1 MRVPRLTPTRACLRV
16 HVCSQTVVDTD
27 VNDGSDSLLDTARL
41 TPSTV
46 RLCHNAFG
54 HHAYEPCSE
63 RPLST
68 APVLASVQRLFAL
81 VQICARRAVLY
92 LHILTG
98 VGFGEGSWFQNVV
111 LTATTPDSGYAVLG
125 VNALVTAGA
134 VSTGAVFST
143 LSTTVHFGFY
153 FADDVVLGGTRAVL
167 RHLRDKPS
175 MAISASDL
183 LMLFSGVLYNTMHD
197 GTYDAKVTTAGG
209 GVCVH
214 LSGVFGDPVLPLG
227 RFGFHACSAAFALHR
242 AALRFAATAL
252 SMVGLSECVCRNT
265 ERTRTGELTARCAT
279 RIPDAFRAEFDAFV
293 RTNTRASAACDDMLQ
308 HIERELNAVPVALF
322 THLEGAFDALRGV
335 PQQLAAYMH
344 LPVFSELSC
353 ASYTSSAESAI
364 MLPRPLAE
372 FRRCAFTQTCAGR
385 CAASFGGFHAA
396 IARFEAEGIPP
407 ARPPSASTVR
417 IPVRQWTTPDGWHP
431 VAVQHY
437 GAQVIPRCSEWM
449 AVLAASARGSG
460 PDGAPRGAQWRV
472 FGYCFAQRTALQ
484 FTRALDADVTALMP
498 PQLEVLPLAGAA
510 PGARVA
516 LNQAW
521 PTTLP
526 GDGSLHARFVLVV
539 SQVGYANRVLELAVP
554 ASGEARAAW
563 LFSARDAYALETC
576 EAVAPAARVVLQG
589 SVALADDAEVDFDVQ
604 SEPHIR
610 QVFWFPRRAGAYT
623 VAARVRAH
631 ALVGAA
637 RYAIELAMLVQ
648 VAADGA
654 TACRAYPLLEDATEP
669 AGARSA
675 RAIFEAL
682 LRNARLFAH
691 ARGNGEGRLVLL
703 ERGEDGATLREFS
716 PFSDQQAFAAGEAGL
731 LYFNES
737 AGTEHAVQA
746 EGRNAVLDTLPAQYD
761 ISARGNTFMNSR
773 LYSPVLVDTAL
784 SEHDRGFYLLLSDT
798 TRQTSLDD
806 WFSVFALQH
815 RGPGQLLLQALGFSA
830 PETVTVSTDCNYMQC
845 EDCRTDELQAL
856 CFVAQRCALQ
866 RCVGTVIN
874 PTNLFCSVGILL
886 RESAMYDG
894 AEEGVLYSM
903 VVEALLTAVRE
914 WQRGGGGTRVIYV
927 QSLSNLYTT
936 LMCDIKNVLAALAA
950 LLPSFYATM
959 YRLAQPRRS
968 VQRTSTPPARGD
980 ARFEIAA
987 TLSPR
992 ELIEAAGTYFALSQA
1007 AYQFLL
1013 GLIFNFMHDV
1023 EVVTCLVA
1031 KFSGVFEQYN
1041 LRVEFVHNSGQF
1053 LFEGGGSPC
1062 EMIFREDVSFSRGQQ
1077 TTAQNE
1083 AFLMDL
1089 IRRGG
1094 LAVAERP
1101 RFRLS
1106 TFDLTDV
1113 QDAVGSVVSAT
1124 IGAARTFLML
1134 RFSFFIKWVV
1144 GLVYGLGG
1152 VLSQMQ
1158 ADACSPTVVIG
1169 PEVLGCA
1176 CGDDAYHIPP
1186 AQARD
1191 SLGWCRGVL
1200 ELTTT
1205 DGLRVHVHNPYE
1217 YADLR
1222 TNMGLEL
1229 AIVLHEM
1236 QADAARERER
1246 TSAGDVLRELWV
1258 VQMAEAAYNNGL
1270 KPENEAV
1277 RDFVPAATQAATEA
1291 IEQAASDAV
1300 NELADPNGAFLQT
1313 LGSPSSSV
1321 VAALQELLVDG
1332 VVRDAADAV
1341 LQAAIIGT
1349 DAVVSVTGIDE
1360 LLQAE
1365 QLSASVAAAIDAA
1378 VRTAESTAAAVGDG
1392 AMATAQVLDT
1402 GLAAA
1407 GDATL
1412 TAANAAGDATL
1423 TAANAV
1429 GDATGLTDAVRTS
1442 AANAGAAQ
1450 QTAVLLADPAV
1461 RAPTEALVQ
1470 LVVTQA
1476 AQELRGSEA
1485 VSALDDA
1492 RVQLRE
1498 RLVQA
1503 AVGLSQR
1510 DATAATADDL
1520 LTAQLPLLKG
1530 VLHGAPAASVLM
1542 QCRNNYARRR
1552 WDPGAFVAMS
1562 RDARDAGMRTEYEAL
1577 VGEHAVSEAQRESAL
1592 QCFQAGNTS
1601 NTVEAC
1607 TQLVFADLAAHF
1619 AYTRAES
1626 AESFA
1631 GEEKLSVVEAAQLR
1645 AIATLPDACKLY
1657 SSPTLQSVP
1666 GLGECHQSDH
1676 FTSQCE
1682 RSAAAYDTPCATNRV
1697 LQYHEGALSV
1707 ALADSYVVDNDR
1719 TLADLHARAHERYTK
1734 ISQCI
1739 RTRAESALDDTAAL
1753 EAVVADLDIA
1763 VYSSEGDALHQMLDC
1778 TFLGAA
1784 NSTDLLPNEP
1794 PPTAVERMQYA
1805 EPRAGEEC
1813 EGTHVT
1819 DLDTGARELVRTC
1832 GSPARVAIV
1841 TWFKRQLLA
1850 NNGEQMRQLLVERL
1864 EKLAANITDV
1874 TNYGCRDAATG
1885 NVGVEHCT
1893 QDAPWPAVVTDT
1905 TIRAEDIL
1913 NLAAVRDGEAHAG
1926 YNFYTHALTNATVR
1940 HRLMFTLLLVHN
1952 PRARCGRRQAGD
1964 ERALSALGGAG
1975 GARRAMSVHSLR

>member
-1 MRVPRLTPTRACLRV
+1 VDADARAA
-16 HVCSQTVVDTD
+16 
-27 VNDGSDSLLDTARL
+27 GGSLLHAARF
-41 TPSTV
+41 TPSNL

-68 APVLASVQRLFAL
+68 APVLASVQRLFAV
-81 VQICARRAVLY
+81 VQVCARRAVLY
-92 LHILTG
+92 LHVLTG
-98 VGFGEGSWFQNVV
+98 VAFGEGSWFQNVI
-111 LTATTPDSGYAVLG
+111 LTAATPDSGYAVLG
-125 VNALVTAGA
+125 VDALASAGA
-134 VSTGAVFST
+134 VSVGTVFSV
-143 LSTTVHFGFY
+143 LAATVHFGFY
-153 FADDVVLGGTRAVL
+153 FADDVVLGGVRGVL
-167 RHLRDKPS
+167 RHLRSRPS
-175 MAISASDL
+175 LDISASDM
-183 LMLFSGVLYNTMHD
+183 LMLFAGVLYNTLHD
-197 GTYDAKVTTAGG
+197 GTYDAKVTAAGG
-209 GVCVH
+209 GVCMH
-214 LSGVFGDPVLPLG
+214 LAGAFGDPTLPLG

-242 AALRFAATAL
+242 AALRFAATTL

-265 ERTRTGELTARCAT
+265 ERTRTGELSSRCAT
-279 RIPDAFRAEFDAFV
+279 RIPDAFRAEFDTFV
-293 RTNTRASAACDDMLQ
+293 RMSARASKACEHMLG
-308 HIERELNAVPVALF
+308 HIEQELNAIPVALF
-322 THLEGAFDALRGV
+322 THLESAFDALRGV

-385 CAASFGGFHAA
+385 CVASFAGFHAA
-396 IARFEAEGIPP
+396 IARHEAEGIAP
-407 ARPPSASTVR
+407 ARPPSTATVR
-417 IPVRQWTTPDGWHP
+417 LPVRLWTTPDGWHP
-431 VAVQHY
+431 IAVQHY
-437 GAQVIPRCSEWM
+437 GGHVLARCSEWM
-449 AVLAASARGSG
+449 VVLAASARGSG
-460 PDGAPRGAQWRV
+460 PDAAARGAQWRV

-484 FTRALDADVTALMP
+484 FTRELDADVTGLMP
-498 PQLEVLPLAGAA
+498 PELDFLPLTGAP

-526 GDGSLHARFVLVV
+526 SGGSLRARFVLVV
-539 SQVGYANRVLELAVP
+539 SQVGFANRVLELSVP

-563 LFSARDAYALETC
+563 LFSARDTYALETC
-576 EAVAPAARVVLQG
+576 DAVAPAARAVLEEAVG
-589 SVALADDAEVDFDVQ
+589 VRADAEVDFDVQ
-604 SEPHIR
+604 NEPHIR
-610 QVFWFPRRAGAYT
+610 QVLWFPRAAGAYA
-623 VAARVRAH
+623 VVARVRAH
-631 ALVGAA
+631 ALVAAA
-637 RYAIELAMLVQ
+637 RYEVDLAMCVE
-648 VAADGA
+648 VAADGS
-654 TACRAYPLLEDATEP
+654 TACRAFPLVEGAAAP
-669 AGARSA
+669 AGARPA
-675 RAIFEAL
+675 RAVFEAL
-682 LRNARLFAH
+682 LRSARLFAH
-691 ARGNGEGRLVLL
+691 APGNGDASLVLL
-703 ERGEDGATLREFS
+703 ERGEDGARLREFV
-716 PFSDQQAFAAGEAGL
+716 PFSDAQAFAAGEAGR

-737 AGTEHAVQA
+737 AGAGLLVVA
-746 EGRNAVLDTLPAQYD
+746 DGFNAVLDTLPAQYD
-761 ISARGNTFMNSR
+761 ISARGDTFMHSR

-784 SEHDRGFYLLLSDT
+784 DGDARGFHLLLSDT
-798 TRQTSLDD
+798 TRQTSVDN
-806 WFSVFALQH
+806 WFRVFALQ
-815 RGPGQLLLQALGFSA
+815 RGAHAQLHVLALGFSA

-903 VVEALLTAVRE
+903 LVEALLTAVRE
-914 WQRGGGGTRVIYV
+914 WQGGGAGSRVIYV

-936 LMCDIKNVLAALAA
+936 LMCDIKNVLAALSA

-968 VQRTSTPPARGD
+968 VQRTSAPPARGD

-1031 KFSGVFEQYN
+1031 KFSGVFENYN

-1053 LFEGGGSPC
+1053 LFDGGGSPC
-1062 EMIFREDVSFSRGQQ
+1062 EMIFREDISFSRGKQ

-1134 RFSFFIKWVV
+1134 RVSYFIKWVV
-1144 GLVYGLGG
+1144 GLIYGIGG

-1158 ADACSPTVVIG
+1158 AEACAPTVVIG

-1186 AQARD
+1186 ARAGA

-1217 YADLR
+1217 YTDLR
-1222 TNMGLEL
+1222 AKMGLEL

-1236 QADAARERER
+1236 QADAARGRER
-1246 TSAGDVLRELWV
+1246 TSAGDVLSKLWV
-1258 VQMAEAAYNNGL
+1258 VQMAEAVYNNGL
-1270 KPENEAV
+1270 KPGYDAV
-1277 RDFVPAATQAATEA
+1277 RDFVPAAAQAAAEA

-1300 NELADPNGAFLQT
+1300 DELADPDGAFLQT

-1321 VAALQELLVDG
+1321 VAALQEVVINQLV
-1332 VVRDAADAV
+1332 RNAADAV
-1341 LQAAIIGT
+1341 LQAAVIGT
-1349 DAVVSVTGIDE
+1349 DALVSVTGIDE

-1365 QLSASVAAAIDAA
+1365 QLRASVSAAIDAA
-1378 VRTAESTAAAVGDG
+1378 VGVAESTAAAAGDG
-1392 AMATAQVLDT
+1392 VMAAAQVLDT

-1412 TAANAAGDATL
+1412 AAAG
-1423 TAANAV
+1423 AV
-1429 GDATGLTDAVRTS
+1429 GEATGLNDAVD
-1442 AANAGAAQ
+1442 AAA
-1450 QTAVLLADPAV
+1450 LLAEPAV
-1461 RAPTEALVQ
+1461 RAATEALVRH
-1470 LVVTQA
+1470 VVAQA
-1476 AQELRGSEA
+1476 AQRVRRSEA
-1485 VSALDDA
+1485 VLALDDA
-1492 RVQLRE
+1492 RVKLRE
-1498 RLVQA
+1498 RLVEA
-1503 AVGLSQR
+1503 ALGLSER

-1520 LTAQLPLLKG
+1520 LTAQLPLLEG
-1530 VLHGAPAASVLM
+1530 ALHGAPAASVLM

-1552 WDPGAFVAMS
+1552 WDPGAFAAMS
-1562 RDARDAGMRTEYEAL
+1562 RDARDAALRAEYDAR
-1577 VGEHAVSEAQRESAL
+1577 VGQHAASEAQRERAL
-1592 QCFQAGNTS
+1592 QCFRAGNAS

-1619 AYTRAES
+1619 AYARANE
-1626 AESFA
+1626 AEAFA
-1631 GEEKLSVVEAAQLR
+1631 GAAADAAKLR
-1645 AIATLPDACKLY
+1645 AIATLPDACRLY
-1657 SSPTLQSVP
+1657 SSATLESVP
-1666 GLGECHQSDH
+1666 ALRECTTSDH

-1682 RSAAAYDTPCATNRV
+1682 RSAATYDTPCATNRV
-1697 LQYHEGALSV
+1697 LQYHQGALSV
-1707 ALADSYVVDNDR
+1707 ALADSYVVDGGR
-1719 TLADLHARAHERYTK
+1719 TTAELHEQARTRHAK
-1734 ISQCI
+1734 IVTCI
-1739 RTRAESALDDTAAL
+1739 RTRLHSALSDTAAL

-1763 VYSSEGDALHQMLDC
+1763 VYSAEGDALHQMLDC

-1784 NSTDLLPNEP
+1784 HSTDLLPNEP
-1794 PPTAVERMQYA
+1794 PPATVERMRYA
-1805 EPRAGEEC
+1805 EPPLGEAC

-1819 DLDTGARELVRTC
+1819 DAHTGARELVRTC

-1850 NNGEQMRQLLVERL
+1850 NNGEKIRQLLVERL
-1864 EKLAANITDV
+1864 EQLAANMTDV
-1874 TNYGCRDAATG
+1874 ANYGCPDAGTG
-1885 NVGVEHCT
+1885 LVGVEHCT

-1913 NLAAVRDGEAHAG
+1913 NLAVVRDGEAQSSA
-1926 YNFYTHALTNATVR
+1926 NFYTHALTNATVR
-1940 HRLMFTLLLVHN
+1940 CKLSVQRGMRVDTFYVEFVRGL
-1952 PRARCGRRQAGD
+1952 RAW
-1964 ERALSALGGAG
+1964 LT
-1975 GARRAMSVHSLR
+1975 

>member
-1 MRVPRLTPTRACLRV
+1 MDADA
-16 HVCSQTVVDTD
+16 SAAS
-27 VNDGSDSLLDTARL
+27 GSLLDAARF

-68 APVLASVQRLFAL
+68 APVLASVQRLFAV
-81 VQICARRAVLY
+81 VQVCARRAVLY
-92 LHILTG
+92 LHVLTG
-98 VGFGEGSWFQNVV
+98 VAFGEGSWFQNVV
-111 LTATTPDSGYAVLG
+111 LTAATPDSGYAVLG
-125 VNALVTAGA
+125 VEALASAGA
-134 VSTGAVFST
+134 VSVGTVFSV
-143 LSTTVHFGFY
+143 LATTVHFGFY
-153 FADDVVLGGTRAVL
+153 FVDDVVLGGVRAVL
-167 RHLRDKPS
+167 RHLRNSPS
-175 MAISASDL
+175 LDISASDL
-183 LMLFSGVLYNTMHD
+183 LMLFAGVLYNTLHD
-197 GTYDAKVTTAGG
+197 GTYDAKVTAAGG
-209 GVCVH
+209 GVCMH
-214 LSGVFGDPVLPLG
+214 LSGAFGDPVLPLG
-227 RFGFHACSAAFALHR
+227 RFGFHACSAVFALHR
-242 AALRFAATAL
+242 AALRFAATTL

-265 ERTRTGELTARCAT
+265 ERTRTGELSARCAT

-293 RTNTRASAACDDMLQ
+293 RTSTRASDACERMLG
-308 HIERELNAVPVALF
+308 HIEQELNAIPVAVF

-385 CAASFGGFHAA
+385 CAASFAGFHAA
-396 IARFEAEGIPP
+396 IARFEAEGIAP
-407 ARPPSASTVR
+407 ARPPSTSTVR
-417 IPVRQWTTPDGWHP
+417 LPVRLWTTPDGWHP

-437 GAQVIPRCSEWM
+437 GGQVLARCSEWM
-449 AVLAASARGSG
+449 VVLAASARGSG
-460 PDGAPRGAQWRV
+460 PDAAARGAQWRV
-472 FGYCFAQRTALQ
+472 FGYCFAQRGALQ

-498 PQLEVLPLAGAA
+498 PELDFLPRTGAP

-526 GDGSLHARFVLVV
+526 SGGSLRARFVLVV
-539 SQVGYANRVLELAVP
+539 SQVGHANRVLELSVP

-563 LFSARDAYALETC
+563 LFSARDTYALETC
-576 EAVAPAARVVLQG
+576 DAVAPAARAVLEEAVG
-589 SVALADDAEVDFDVQ
+589 VPADAEVDFNVQ
-604 SEPHIR
+604 NEPHIR
-610 QVFWFPRRAGAYT
+610 QVLWFPRAAGAYT
-623 VAARVRAH
+623 VVARVRAH
-631 ALVGAA
+631 ALVAAA
-637 RYAIELAMLVQ
+637 RYEVDLAMRVE
-648 VAADGA
+648 VAADGT
-654 TACRAYPLLEDATEP
+654 TACRAFPLVEGAAAP
-669 AGARSA
+669 AGARPA
-675 RAIFEAL
+675 RAVFEAL
-682 LRNARLFAH
+682 LRSARLFAH
-691 ARGNGEGRLVLL
+691 ARGNGDGRLVLL
-703 ERGEDGATLREFS
+703 ERGEDGARLREFA
-716 PFSDQQAFAAGEAGL
+716 PFSDAQAIAAGEAGR

-737 AGTEHAVQA
+737 AGAGLLVVA
-746 EGRNAVLDTLPAQYD
+746 DGRNAVLDTLPAQYD
-761 ISARGNTFMNSR
+761 ISARGDTFMHSR
-773 LYSPVLVDTAL
+773 LYSPVLVDTTL
-784 SEHDRGFYLLLSDT
+784 GGDDRGFYLLLSDT
-798 TRQTSLDD
+798 TGQTSVDN
-806 WFSVFALQH
+806 WFRVFALQ
-815 RGPGQLLLQALGFSA
+815 RRAQAQLQVLALGFSA
-830 PETVTVSTDCNYMQC
+830 PETVAVGKDCNYMQC

-874 PTNLFCSVGILL
+874 PTNLFCSVGIVL
-886 RESAMYDG
+886 REAAMYEG

-903 VVEALLTAVRE
+903 LVEALLTAVRE
-914 WQRGGGGTRVIYV
+914 WQRGGAGSRVIYV

-936 LMCDIKNVLAALAA
+936 LMCDIKNVLAALSA

-1031 KFSGVFEQYN
+1031 KFSGVFENYN

-1053 LFEGGGSPC
+1053 LFDGGGSPC
-1062 EMIFREDVSFSRGQQ
+1062 EMIFREDISFSRGKQ

-1101 RFRLS
+1101 RFQLS

-1124 IGAARTFLML
+1124 IGAARTFVML
-1134 RFSFFIKWVV
+1134 RVSYFIKWVV
-1144 GLVYGLGG
+1144 GLIYGIGG

-1158 ADACSPTVVIG
+1158 ADACAPTVVIG

-1186 AQARD
+1186 ARAGA

-1217 YADLR
+1217 YAELR
-1222 TNMGLEL
+1222 AKIGLEL

-1246 TSAGDVLRELWV
+1246 TSAGDVFRELWV

-1270 KPENEAV
+1270 KPAYDAV
-1277 RDFVPAATQAATEA
+1277 RDFVPAAAQAAAEA

-1300 NELADPNGAFLQT
+1300 DELEDADGAFLQT
-1313 LGSPSSSV
+1313 LGSPSRAV
-1321 VAALQELLVDG
+1321 VAALHELVDNQ
-1332 VVRDAADAV
+1332 VVRTAANAV
-1341 LQAAIIGT
+1341 LEAAVIGT
-1349 DAVVSVTGIDE
+1349 DALLSVPGIDE
-1360 LLQAE
+1360 LLETE
-1365 QLSASVAAAIDAA
+1365 QLRASVSAAIDAA
-1378 VRTAESTAAAVGDG
+1378 VRSAEIAAAAVGDG
-1392 AMATAQVLDT
+1392 ATAAAQVLDA
-1402 GLAAA
+1402 GLAAV

-1412 TAANAAGDATL
+1412 TAANTVGDATL
-1423 TAANAV
+1423 AAAGAV
-1429 GDATGLTDAVRTS
+1429 VDATGVDDAVSS
-1442 AANAGAAQ
+1442 AAQTVAQ
-1450 QTAVLLADPAV
+1450 LAEPAV
-1461 RAPTEALVQ
+1461 RAGTEALVQ
-1470 LVVTQA
+1470 LVVTRA
-1476 AQELRGSEA
+1476 AQQLRSSEA
-1485 VSALDDA
+1485 VSALADGRA
-1492 RVQLRE
+1492 KLRE
-1498 RLVQA
+1498 RLVEA
-1503 AVGLSQR
+1503 AVGLSER
-1510 DATAATADDL
+1510 DSTAATADDL
-1520 LTAQLPLLKG
+1520 LSAQLPLLKG
-1530 VLHGAPAASVLM
+1530 ALHGAPAASVLM

-1552 WDPGAFVAMS
+1552 WDPGAFAAMS
-1562 RDARDAGMRTEYEAL
+1562 RDARDAALRAEYEAR
-1577 VGEHAVSEAQRESAL
+1577 VGEEAAPEAQRERAL
-1592 QCFQAGNTS
+1592 QCFRAGNAS

-1619 AYTRAES
+1619 SYTRVEETA
-1626 AESFA
+1626 SFA
-1631 GEEKLSVVEAAQLR
+1631 GAAADAFVGEKTLPAADAANLR
-1645 AIATLPDACKLY
+1645 AIATLPDACRLY
-1657 SSPTLQSVP
+1657 SSAALERVPTLQ
-1666 GLGECHQSDH
+1666 ECTQSDH

-1697 LQYHEGALSV
+1697 LQYHQGALSV
-1707 ALADSYVVDNDR
+1707 ALADSYVVDAGRSAAELHEQAR
-1719 TLADLHARAHERYTK
+1719 TRHAK
-1734 ISQCI
+1734 IATCI
-1739 RTRAESALDDTAAL
+1739 RTRLDSALSDTAAL

-1763 VYSSEGDALHQMLDC
+1763 VYSAEGDALHQMLDC

-1794 PPTAVERMQYA
+1794 PPAAVERMRYA
-1805 EPRAGEEC
+1805 EPPPGEAC

-1819 DLDTGARELVRTC
+1819 DAHTGAREVVRTC

-1850 NNGEQMRQLLVERL
+1850 NNGEKIRQLLVERL
-1864 EKLAANITDV
+1864 EKLAANMTDD
-1874 TNYGCRDAATG
+1874 TKYGCRNADTG
-1885 NVGVEHCT
+1885 LVGVEHCT

-1905 TIRAEDIL
+1905 SIRAEDIL
-1913 NLAAVRDGEAHAG
+1913 NLAVVRDGEAQSG
-1926 YNFYTHALTNATVR
+1926 SNFYTHALTNATVSLYFSLFR
-1940 HRLMFTLLLVHN
+1940 NVCISLVRRRRLQRPRVDRVVALA
-1952 PRARCGRRQAGD
+1952 RARCVCCQRGLR
-1964 ERALSALGGAG
+1964 
-1975 GARRAMSVHSLR
+1975 ARRPRVDGVVAHARARCV